1 MASRN
6 KRVMKEIQ
14 DCQRESSLTQINIQT
29 VGEDLTHLRGSFA
42 GPPNSP
48 YEGGTFEVA
57 IEVPIRYPFE
67 PLKMKFITKV
77 YHPNVSSQS
86 GAICLDILKDAWSP
100 VLTLKTTLVSLQ
112 SLLCSPEPN
121 DPQDAEVAKVYLSDR
136 CKFEQT
142 ARHWTQMYAGAR
154 VHSATK
160 AQAPSTTPLN
170 SNMPSRSAKT
180 TVEVDEPEVE
190 VISPSMGTHANPTDV
205 SSSNVDLTKSSHS
218 NADPGKEI
226 STKSGF
232 NRDIEDQ
239 IRNFALD
246 RNQIDQFSNMGFDI
260 EAIVGAMIHLKISH
274 DDPDQSRSLIPFSA
288 VLEALLN

>member
-14 DCQRESSLTQINIQT
+14 DCQRESASTQINIKM
-29 VGEDLTHLRGSFA
+29 VGDDLSNLRGQFP

-57 IEVPIRYPFE
+57 IEVPPRYPFE
-67 PLKMKFITKV
+67 PLKMKFVTKV

-136 CKFEQT
+136 SVYERT
-142 ARHWTQMYAGAR
+142 ARYWTEMYASGG
-154 VHSATK
+154 TK
-160 AQAPSTTPLN
+160 KPSGSTASEHRPTTSTPSQSTAAAAAVAAIGGGGGGTSKSTTSTGQQQGSTRLKSSAPSAEIAGRSL
-170 SNMPSRSAKT
+170 SNEA
-180 TVEVDEPEVE
+180 EE
-190 VISPSMGTHANPTDV
+190 
-205 SSSNVDLTKSSHS
+205 
-218 NADPGKEI
+218 
-226 STKSGF
+226 
-232 NRDIEDQ
+232 Q
-239 IRNFALD
+239 IVTFGLD
-246 RNQIDQFSNMGFDI
+246 RPTVNRFQAMGFAPDLVIKTLI
-260 EAIVGAMIHLKISH
+260 ELKFQPPYSNNFSSQIP
-274 DDPDQSRSLIPFSA
+274 DDEL
-288 VLEALLN
+288 LEALLLAQ

>member
-14 DCQRESSLTQINIQT
+14 DCQRESASSQINIQMI
-29 VGEDLTHLRGSFA
+29 GEDLSKLRGQFP

-57 IEVPIRYPFE
+57 IEVPVRYPFE

-136 CKFEQT
+136 AAYDRT
-142 ARHWTQMYAGAR
+142 ARQWTQIYAAGAPKPSSSSPSNLQPTTSSSTP
-154 VHSATK
+154 HSTAGGVSE
-160 AQAPSTTPLN
+160 ASSAAVQASP
-170 SNMPSRSAKT
+170 RAKPDAS
-180 TVEVDEPEVE
+180 EVKTRTLSGEVE
-190 VISPSMGTHANPTDV
+190 EQILTFGLDRAMVIRFQSMGFSP
-205 SSSNVDLTKSSHS
+205 DLVIKV
-218 NADPGKEI
+218 
-226 STKSGF
+226 
-232 NRDIEDQ
+232 
-239 IRNFALD
+239 L
-246 RNQIDQFSNMGFDI
+246 IDLKYQPPYINDDN
-260 EAIVGAMIHLKISH
+260 LKIP
-274 DDPDQSRSLIPFSA
+274 DDE
-288 VLEALLN
+288 VLEALLLTQ

>member
-14 DCQRESSLTQINIQT
+14 DCQKEAASTQINIQMI
-29 VGEDLTHLRGSFA
+29 GEDLSKLRGQFP
-42 GPPNSP
+42 GPANSP

-57 IEVPIRYPFE
+57 IEVPPRYPFE

-136 CKFEQT
+136 SVYERT
-142 ARHWTQMYAGAR
+142 ARYWTEMYASGGAKSGGGKSSGGKQGTSSSSEPR
-154 VHSATK
+154 PAS
-160 AQAPSTTPLN
+160 STTPQATVASAAKSSSTVLPG
-170 SNMPSRSAKT
+170 SARTRPSA
-180 TVEVDEPEVE
+180 PEVE
-190 VISPSMGTHANPTDV
+190 VRTL
-205 SSSNVDLTKSSHS
+205 SSDM
-218 NADPGKEI
+218 
-226 STKSGF
+226 
-232 NRDIEDQ
+232 EDQ
-239 IRNFALD
+239 IMCFGLD
-246 RNQIDQFSNMGFDI
+246 RATVTRFQTMGFSPDLVI
-260 EAIVGAMIHLKISH
+260 KVLIDLKYQPPYVNNDNLQIP
-274 DDPDQSRSLIPFSA
+274 DDE
-288 VLEALLN
+288 VLEALLLVQ